1 MSKDK
6 IGRKPEVGP
15 STTTSTSQW
24 TTLQTFSPG
33 GGNLINHRRTS
44 QPSSTVFAEAEED
57 KMATTEIPNDHGTY
71 YIVVHTSAGGYNGLL
86 LRQSMIFL
94 LFRQRESI

>member
-1 MSKDK
+1 M
-6 IGRKPEVGP
+6 PEVGP

-57 KMATTEIPNDHGTY
+57 KMATTEIPHDHGT
-71 YIVVHTSAGGYNGLL
+71 
-86 LRQSMIFL
+86 
-94 LFRQRESI
+94 